1 MYDQQVAGTL
11 GNLTA
16 PPYDVISDVQRRGL
30 LAASPYNAVR
40 LELPELP
47 YDEVRALVEAWLHD
61 RVLKVETEPVLIAWT
76 QTFLMSGRT
85 VERKTILAS
94 VGVEPYEA
102 RVVRPHERTH
112 AGPKEDRLRLIR
124 ATRMNISPVYGLYP
138 DPDGVVWAAAHPVGP
153 PIGELTDPDGTLHRI
168 WVIRDPAVLDAVA
181 QAMSDR
187 WILIADGHHRYE
199 TAVNYQRERG
209 SGGAQDYVMMG
220 LTALD
225 DPGLLVLP
233 THRVLAAWPESAA
246 AGFEVHPVASLE
258 ALEAA
263 LDEAAVDSTAFG
275 LVRPNGFAL
284 LTRPIDADAS
294 PSARL
299 DTSVLEQGILIPAF
313 GKDQATLSHDEL
325 LTYVKDS
332 ADAAGLVADGSAAAA
347 ILMRPTS
354 KRQVAEVAD
363 AGETMPQKSTY
374 FFPKLL
380 TGVAFNPLD

>member
-11 GNLTA
+11 GNLIA
-16 PPYDVISDVQRRGL
+16 PPYDVISEDQRRGY

-47 YDEVRALVEAWLHD
+47 YDEVRALIEAWITDGILRLTD
-61 RVLKVETEPVLIAWT
+61 EPVLVAWT
-76 QTFLMSGRT
+76 QTFLLGGRT
-85 VERKTILAS
+85 VERKSLLAS

-138 DPDGVVWAAAHPVGP
+138 DPEGSVWAAAKPIGP
-153 PIGELTDPDGTLHRI
+153 PLGEMTDADGTLHRI
-168 WVIRDPAVLDAVA
+168 WVVRDPDITTAVA
-181 QAMSDR
+181 DAMAGR

-199 TAVNYQRERG
+199 TAVNYLREQG
-209 SGGAQDYVMMG
+209 AGGPQDYVMMG

-233 THRVLAAWPESAA
+233 THRVLVEWPDDADS
-246 AGFEVHPVASLE
+246 GFERLSVSSLA

-263 LDEAAVDSTAFG
+263 LDHASDDESAFG
-275 LVRPNGFAL
+275 LVTPDGFTL
-284 LTRPIDADAS
+284 LTKAVGAGSS

-299 DTSVLEQGILIPAF
+299 DTSVLERDILERAF
-313 GKDQATLSHDEL
+313 RRDQATLSHDGL

-332 ADAAGLVADGSAAAA
+332 TEAARLVTDGRAAAA
-347 ILMRPTS
+347 LLMRPTS

>member
-1 MYDQQVAGTL
+1 MYDQAVAGTL

-16 PPYDVISDVQRRGL
+16 PPYDVISDDERRGY
-30 LAASPYNAVR
+30 LAASPFNAVR

-47 YDEVRALVEAWLHD
+47 YDDVRSLVETWLEQG
-61 RVLKVETEPVLIAWT
+61 VLRATDGPVLIAWT
-76 QTFLMSGRT
+76 QTFLMGGQV
-85 VERKTILAS
+85 VERKTLLGT

-138 DPDGVVWAAAHPVGP
+138 DPDAVVWAAANPIGPPVG
-153 PIGELTDPDGTLHRI
+153 EMTDPDGTLHRV
-168 WVIRDPAVLDAVA
+168 WVISDPAVLEAVA
-181 QAMSDR
+181 EAMADR

-209 SGGAQDYVMMG
+209 PGGPQDFVMMG

-233 THRVLAAWPESAA
+233 THRVLSEWPEGAA
-246 AGFEVHPVASLE
+246 DGFDHAKVASLRD
-258 ALEAA
+258 LQAA
-263 LDEAAVDSTAFG
+263 LGAAPDSESAFG
-275 LVRPNGFAL
+275 LVLPDGFSL
-284 LTRPIDADAS
+284 LTRSVEVDAS

-299 DTSVLEQGILIPAF
+299 DTSVLEREILIHAF
-313 GKDQATLSHDEL
+313 GKDQATLSHDGL

-332 ADAAGLVADGSAAAA
+332 SEAATLVADGSAAATL
-347 ILMRPTS
+347 LMRPTS

-380 TGVAFNPLD
+380 TGVAFNALD